1 MASIMTTSIIVL
13 YFLITL
19 LVGAWAS
26 KKVKSSEDYI
36 VAGRSL
42 GFWFFVLLV
51 VSSATSGMSILGV
64 AGLGYTAGWPSIW
77 EQIFVPLTTAVCIL
91 FYGTKLHKISEKMG
105 YMTVQ
110 DYFADRFYSPKLMRV
125 LSGLAVIVT
134 STIYLVGQYTAIS
147 IVLIWLFG
155 ITHTQALIIAAAIVL
170 FYVVLGGLYAVAWVN
185 LIQGIFIVGGVLIV
199 SPFILKAAGG
209 FTHINTV
216 IASIDPNFVNLAY
229 PQMHPPYAGYAFL
242 TPLYLV
248 SFFFLLAM
256 GLGSGPHIIN
266 NVLAV
271 KKDKYFKFAPFASFA
286 IYVVIMYLLK
296 IVGFGTRAMVADGLL
311 KVPYPDYAYISAV
324 NYALP
329 TLIWPLFAVIV
340 LSAVMSTTD
349 RLMLTIGSSVSW
361 DIYKNLINP
370 KAEDKTITNISRI
383 TVVVVAILT
392 LYLAIKPPQLLALL
406 IWMGIGI
413 MLSSFVMPLLA
424 GLYWKRATR
433 EGAIASMGIGFA
445 TSIIFGFI
453 HQYIVKL
460 PMHFSM
466 YSFVLSVIAMIVVSL
481 LTKSPS
487 EKVLKNTLTGPFIQ
501 QKKR

>member
-1 MASIMTTSIIVL
+1 MASILTTSLVVL
-13 YFLITL
+13 YFLVIL
-19 LVGAWAS
+19 AIGAWAS
-26 KKVKSSEDYI
+26 KKVKNSADYI

-42 GFWFFVLLV
+42 GFWFFVILI

-77 EQIFVPLTTAVCIL
+77 EQIFVPLTTAICIL

-110 DYFADRFYSPKLMRV
+110 DYFANRFYSPRLMRA
-125 LSGLAVIVT
+125 LSGLAVVVT
-134 STIYLVGQYTAIS
+134 SGIYLVGQYTAIS
-147 IVLIWLFG
+147 IVLVWLFG
-155 ITHTQALIIAAAIVL
+155 ITHTEALLIAGIIVL
-170 FYVVLGGLYAVAWVN
+170 LYVVLGGLYAVAWVN
-185 LIQGIFIVGGVLIV
+185 LIQGVFIIAGVLIV
-199 SPFILKAAGG
+199 SPFVINAAGG

-216 IASIDPNFVNLAY
+216 LASIDPNMLNLAY
-229 PQMHPPYAGYAFL
+229 PQAHPPYAGYAFM

-256 GLGSGPHIIN
+256 GLGSAPHIIN

-271 KKDKYFKFAPFASFA
+271 KKDKYFKFAPFAAFS
-286 IYVVIMYLLK
+286 IYVVIMYLIK
-296 IVGFGTRAMVADGLL
+296 IVGFGARAMVADGTM
-311 KVPYPDYAYISAV
+311 KVPYADYSFVAAV
-324 NYALP
+324 NYSLP
-329 TLIWPLFAVIV
+329 TFIWPLFAVIV

-370 KAEDKTITNISRI
+370 KAKDKTIMNLSRA
-383 TVVVVAILT
+383 VVVIAAVFT
-392 LYLAIKPPQLLALL
+392 LYMAITPPQLLALL

-413 MLSSFVMPLLA
+413 MLSTFVMPLLA

-433 EGAIASMGIGFA
+433 EGAIASMAVGFS
-445 TSIIFGFI
+445 TSIAFGFV
-453 HQYIVKL
+453 HQFIMKL

-466 YSFVLSVIAMIVVSL
+466 YSFVLAVITMVVVSL
-481 LTKSPS
+481 VTKNPP
-487 EKVLKNTLTGPFIQ
+487 EKVLKETLTGPFIQ
-501 QKKR
+501 TKKR